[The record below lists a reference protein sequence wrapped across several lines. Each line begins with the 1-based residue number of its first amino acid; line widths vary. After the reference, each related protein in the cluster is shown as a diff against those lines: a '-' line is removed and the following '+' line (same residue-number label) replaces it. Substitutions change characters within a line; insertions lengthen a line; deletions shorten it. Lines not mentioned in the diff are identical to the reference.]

1 MFVTFEG
8 GEGAGKS
15 TQVRKLAAWCSGQ
28 GIPCLVTREPGGTP
42 LGRHLRSLLLE
53 SQMTV
58 DERAELLLYSA
69 DRAQHVGEV
78 ITPALKRGEVVLCD
92 RFTDSTV
99 AYQGYG
105 RQLNLEWIEHLNTIA
120 TNGLAPDLTFWL
132 NILPEVGFARK
143 NSQALDRL
151 ELCGI
156 DFHRRIHAGFLA
168 LQEAYP
174 TRIVAIDG
182 TQAPEQVFSQ
192 ILEKFCTVYASS
204 RQA

>member
-15 TQVRKLAAWCSGQ
+15 TQVRKLAAWCSTQ
-28 GIPCLVTREPGGTP
+28 GIPFLVTREPGGTP
-42 LGRHLRSLLLE
+42 LGKHLRSLLLE
-53 SQMTV
+53 SQTAV

-69 DRAQHVGEV
+69 DRAQHIGEV

-105 RQLNLEWIEHLNTIA
+105 RQLNLDWIEHLNTIA
-120 TNGLAPDLTFWL
+120 TNGLSPDLTFWL
-132 NILPEVGFARK
+132 NIPPEVGFARK

-151 ELCGI
+151 ERSGI
-156 DFHRRIHAGFLA
+156 DFHRRIQAGFLA
-168 LQEAYP
+168 LQKAYP
-174 TRIVAIDG
+174 TRIMAIDG
-182 TQAPEQVFSQ
+182 TQAPEHVFSQ
-192 ILEKFCTVYASS
+192 ILERFCTVYNSS
-204 RQA
+204 LKA